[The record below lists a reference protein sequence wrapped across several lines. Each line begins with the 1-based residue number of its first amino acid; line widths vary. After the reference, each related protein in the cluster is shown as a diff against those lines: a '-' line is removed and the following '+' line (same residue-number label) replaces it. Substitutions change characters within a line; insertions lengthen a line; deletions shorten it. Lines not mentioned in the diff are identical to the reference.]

1 MHYHKKRV
9 QLFENLMKRKTRR
22 FARIIVYFFKADI
35 HECLVQTMGNT
46 VNKEVKFVGQIAY
59 INVFS
64 GELL

>member
-1 MHYHKKRV
+1 
-9 QLFENLMKRKTRR
+9 MKRKTRR